1 MADGLWTGARPGDPI
16 DDDRL
21 LAYVLGLDDD
31 PELVRAATEDEELGR
46 RLETVRAEVDEVAA
60 GVRAAVPAP
69 DDAYTDLSDARWA
82 GLQEYFAPAPERR
95 GRSAGRRWLRVLAPV
110 AVVALAVAVG
120 VTVIERQAGQ
130 TSTSV
135 AERSAKSGSDLGTS
149 GGSAVQ
155 GAPVNDS
162 SSLPAQ
168 AGGGSVVASG
178 PSAQAGQAAFT
189 APVPEPSTPLSRLVA
204 LRDQMNDFA
213 LVVLATAGRASDGFQ
228 DFLVVR
234 VLRGNSP
241 ATLRLKLAGRLADV
255 GHLHLLLLE
264 PLPESATSPAPE
276 SSPETGGDWAQEASS
291 TAVATAE
298 AMMLT
303 SAVPVVYTYEG
314 DMAVAR
320 ELPDGVDPSSVT
332 MP

>member
-1 MADGLWTGARPGDPI
+1 MADELWTGVRPGDPM

-31 PELVRAATEDEELGR
+31 PELVRAAADDDELGH
-46 RLETVRAEVDEVAA
+46 RLETVRAQVDEVAS
-60 GVRAAVPAP
+60 GVRAAVPVP

-82 GLQEYFAPAPERR
+82 GLQEYFEPARERR
-95 GRSAGRRWLRVLAPV
+95 GRGAGRRWLRVLAPV
-110 AVVALAVAVG
+110 AAVALAVAVG
-120 VTVIERQAGQ
+120 VTVIERQSGQ
-130 TSTSV
+130 SSTSV
-135 AERSAKSGSDLGTS
+135 AERSAKSGGDLGTS

-178 PSAQAGQAAFT
+178 PAAYT

-213 LVVLATAGRASDGFQ
+213 LVVLATAQQASDGFQ

-234 VLRGNSP
+234 VLRGDSP
-241 ATLRLKLAGRLADV
+241 PTLHLKLAGRLADV
-255 GHLHLLLLE
+255 GRLHLLMLE
-264 PLPESATSPAPE
+264 PLAESEASPMPE
-276 SSPETGGDWAQEASS
+276 SSPEAGTGWAQEASS
-291 TAVATAE
+291 TVVATAE

-320 ELPDGVDPSSVT
+320 ELPDGVDPGAVT